1 MPNIL
6 LLSENISFAEDLKS
20 QIELYIPEMA
30 VSMEAIEE
38 LNYDIFIIDEDIN
51 IAKEII
57 QNKAKA
63 PVFLLTADKTDAI
76 DLVGITVIYKPF
88 LLTAYLEDIKS
99 CINIYENSED
109 GFLSFNKYILRQV
122 TKDILNTAT
131 NEEIKLTEKEVSII
145 KYLYKS
151 ANKIVTKNELL
162 MEVWGY
168 NPDATTHTVET
179 HIYRLRQKIEQ
190 GNTDQQSILTSE
202 GGYQLVL

>member
-63 PVFLLTADKTDAI
+63 PVFLLTADKTDMI

-122 TKDILNTAT
+122 TKDILNTST